1 MTIERNTGFIA
12 IEEDESLLRDR
23 HSKGLISTDR
33 EAFEAY
39 RKQRELRR
47 KSESLET
54 RVEAIETKL
63 DKMMDKLDRLLND

>member
-12 IEEDESLLRDR
+12 IEDDESLLRDR
-23 HSKGLISTDR
+23 HSKALISTDR

-47 KSESLET
+47 KSDTLES
-54 RVEAIETKL
+54 RVEAIESKL
-63 DKMMDKLDRLLND
+63 DKMIDKLDRLLND